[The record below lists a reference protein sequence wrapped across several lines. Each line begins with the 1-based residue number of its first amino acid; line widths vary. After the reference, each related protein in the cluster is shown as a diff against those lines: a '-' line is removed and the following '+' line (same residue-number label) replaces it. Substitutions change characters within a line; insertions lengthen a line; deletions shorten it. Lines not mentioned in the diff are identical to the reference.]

1 MKIVA
6 GIVVIAVLAAVAEY
20 FLPWWVIA
28 IVPLP
33 ITLAINKG
41 KAASFLTGFAGIALC
56 WLAIMLYRD
65 IPNQHIL
72 STRMAGLF
80 KLPGYSAFIAVV
92 TILGGLI
99 GGLSGL
105 AGGLLREPKH

>member
-1 MKIVA
+1 MKVVA
-6 GIVVIAVLAAVAEY
+6 GILSIAILAAAAEY

-33 ITLAINKG
+33 VTLAINKG
-41 KAASFLTGFAGIALC
+41 RGASFLTGFAGIALC
-56 WLAIMLYRD
+56 WLVIMLYRD
-65 IPNQHIL
+65 IPNEHIL
-72 STRMAGLF
+72 SARMAGLF

-92 TILGGLI
+92 TIVGGLI

-105 AGGLLREPKH
+105 AGGLLREPRK